1 MSTPR
6 KIETGTLGVGVV
18 LIVVGAMMLAD
29 RFTPMDMGDVIRQ
42 YWPTFIIAVALPKL
56 ATGSTF
62 WGGLWLIAV
71 GSWLQ
76 AVNLHLYGMTYS
88 NSWPLLLIAL
98 GGGMIVRALV
108 EAVSRKE
115 ENHG

>member
-1 MSTPR
+1 MSNAR
-6 KIETGTLGVGVV
+6 KIETGIVGVGVV
-18 LIVVGAMMLAD
+18 LILVGTMMLAD
-29 RFTPMDMGDVIRQ
+29 RFTPMDMGDIIRE
-42 YWPTFIIAVALPKL
+42 YWPMFIVAIGLPKL
-56 ATGSTF
+56 ASGSTF
-62 WGGLWLIAV
+62 WSGLWLIAV

-76 AVNLHLYGMTYS
+76 AINSHVYGLTYR